1 MDNLVDRIKFG
12 ESCYDPEA
20 VEELAIASFGYIEED
35 VRNIKKGYI
44 SLGFHL
50 NEMWQSCYYEE
61 LGYEDFYECVEK
73 NFGLDKSA
81 VSRCISVW
89 KEFAAY
95 DENSYS
101 RKMWVDE
108 RYANYSYS
116 QLAEMLP
123 LKQEERRRVTPDMS
137 VREIREFKKN
147 LKNKK
152 AKKSIENATEQKP
165 VATSQPQEEKNAD
178 VKDYSCPPDVH
189 SCVRKEW
196 GASEEEQKRGH
207 EECNKCWREY
217 EKRKVIVA
225 AAQCEEEK
233 LSAYGT
239 KLKVKDEN
247 ALCFM
252 PGCENDECF
261 SCHLNCEVR
270 QQECYCVE
278 APCGNPFPCTT
289 LAVYENIKQEVGDA
303 CQFVN
308 LELAEHRKGDGA
320 AVPCCKNC
328 NEPCG
333 YQCNRASEWRYEKER
348 REKQEHAEQKPVATS
363 QQEETSVSQLEL
375 PDMKNMQEREDFVNS
390 YKNWNIWCRNDL
402 TEEVFYR
409 FDLPDGAAIVVKN
422 FPYYLEWK
430 KEEREDREF
439 YLLKPD
445 YRHFANCKSSMTE
458 IKEYLKNLRKKG

>member
-12 ESCYDPEA
+12 ESCYDLEA

-152 AKKSIENATEQKP
+152 AKKPIENAIEQKP
-165 VATSQPQEEKNAD
+165 VATSQP
-178 VKDYSCPPDVH
+178 
-189 SCVRKEW
+189 
-196 GASEEEQKRGH
+196 
-207 EECNKCWREY
+207 
-217 EKRKVIVA
+217 
-225 AAQCEEEK
+225 EEEK

-270 QQECYCVE
+270 QVECQCVE

-289 LAVYENIKQEVGDA
+289 LAVYENIKHEVGDA

-333 YQCNRASEWRYEKER
+333 YQCNRASKWRYEKER
-348 REKQEHAEQKPVATS
+348 REKQELAEQKPVS
-363 QQEETSVSQLEL
+363 QPEF

-445 YRHFANCKSSMTE
+445 YRHFADCKSSMTE

>member
-12 ESCYDPEA
+12 ESCYDLEA

-152 AKKSIENATEQKP
+152 AKKPIENAIEQKP

-196 GASEEEQKRGH
+196 GTSEEEQKKGH
-207 EECNKCWREY
+207 EECNKCWKEY

-225 AAQCEEEK
+225 
-233 LSAYGT
+233 
-239 KLKVKDEN
+239 
-247 ALCFM
+247 
-252 PGCENDECF
+252 
-261 SCHLNCEVR
+261 
-270 QQECYCVE
+270 
-278 APCGNPFPCTT
+278 
-289 LAVYENIKQEVGDA
+289 
-303 CQFVN
+303 
-308 LELAEHRKGDGA
+308 
-320 AVPCCKNC
+320 
-328 NEPCG
+328 
-333 YQCNRASEWRYEKER
+333 
-348 REKQEHAEQKPVATS
+348 TS
-363 QQEETSVSQLEL
+363 QPEETPESQPEL

>member
-12 ESCYDPEA
+12 ELCYDPEK
-20 VEELAIASFGYIEED
+20 VGELAIASFGYIEGE

-50 NEMWQSCYYEE
+50 NEMWRSRYYEE

-152 AKKSIENATEQKP
+152 AKKPIENAIEQKP

-217 EKRKVIVA
+217 EKR
-225 AAQCEEEK
+225 EK
-233 LSAYGT
+233 
-239 KLKVKDEN
+239 
-247 ALCFM
+247 
-252 PGCENDECF
+252 
-261 SCHLNCEVR
+261 
-270 QQECYCVE
+270 
-278 APCGNPFPCTT
+278 
-289 LAVYENIKQEVGDA
+289 I
-303 CQFVN
+303 
-308 LELAEHRKGDGA
+308 
-320 AVPCCKNC
+320 
-328 NEPCG
+328 
-333 YQCNRASEWRYEKER
+333 
-348 REKQEHAEQKPVATS
+348 VATS
-363 QQEETSVSQLEL
+363 QTEKVYLKEQDLFAQFRSELSNKIKKVQKQDSVVLWLFDETGNMLVDNLWCDLLMKRKDVMVIRGNVHLQCKENIIAQREEQSIGCSEL

>member
-12 ESCYDPEA
+12 ELCCDLEE
-20 VEELAIASFGYIEED
+20 VGELAIASFGYIEKD
-35 VRNIKKGYI
+35 VQNIKKGYI

-50 NEMWQSCYYEE
+50 NEMWRSRYYEE
-61 LGYEDFYECVEK
+61 LGYEDFYECVQK
-73 NFGLDKSA
+73 NFDMDKSA

-95 DENSYS
+95 DDSPYS

-116 QLAEMLP
+116 QLTEMLP
-123 LKQEERRRVTPDMS
+123 LKPEERRFITPNMS

-152 AKKSIENATEQKP
+152 TKKLFETVAEQKL
-165 VATSQPQEEKNAD
+165 VATS
-178 VKDYSCPPDVH
+178 
-189 SCVRKEW
+189 
-196 GASEEEQKRGH
+196 
-207 EECNKCWREY
+207 
-217 EKRKVIVA
+217 
-225 AAQCEEEK
+225 QCEEEK

-247 ALCFM
+247 ALYFM

-270 QQECYCVE
+270 QEECQCVE

-308 LELAEHRKGDGA
+308 LELAEHRKGDGS

-333 YQCNRASEWRYEKER
+333 YQCNRASKARYEKEKC
-348 REKQEHAEQKPVATS
+348 EKQELAEQETVATS
-363 QQEETSVSQLEL
+363 QPEETLVSQPEL

-390 YKNWNIWCRNDL
+390 YKDWNIWCRNDL

-409 FDLPDGAAIVVKN
+409 YDLPDGAAIVVKN

-430 KEEREDREF
+430 KEEREDRDF

-458 IKEYLKNLRKKG
+458 IKEYLKTLKKKG

>member
-1 MDNLVDRIKFG
+1 MDNLVDRIVFG
-12 ESCYDPEA
+12 EFCYDPKN
-20 VEELAIASFGYIEED
+20 VSELAVASFGYIKRD
-35 VRNIKKGYI
+35 MINIRKGYI

-50 NEMWQSCYYEE
+50 DEMQRSGYHVE
-61 LGYEDFYECVEK
+61 LGYDDFYECVQK

-101 RKMWVDE
+101 RKMWIDE

-152 AKKSIENATEQKP
+152 AKKPIENVTEQKP
-165 VATSQPQEEKNAD
+165 VATSQPQEEK
-178 VKDYSCPPDVH
+178 
-189 SCVRKEW
+189 
-196 GASEEEQKRGH
+196 
-207 EECNKCWREY
+207 
-217 EKRKVIVA
+217 
-225 AAQCEEEK
+225 

-239 KLKVKDEN
+239 KLKVKDQN

-348 REKQEHAEQKPVATS
+348 REKQELTEQKPVATS
-363 QQEETSVSQLEL
+363 QIEETSVSQPEL